1 MHCTYQ
7 GIHVLLMSLHSGCTY
22 SGQKPIK
29 KITNKPLG
37 LDYWNTL
44 FNIGYCFLFVQKIL
58 VREVLFAF
66 FSCCCFCLFCSV
78 IRFSLFFFINL
89 HGRRLERHF
98 FFLCYIFITFWS
110 FYLIKF
116 ISDSPSNR
124 NYTSVYCQ
132 WNRWIHFLRSA
143 GVEKKKK
150 LE

>member
-7 GIHVLLMSLHSGCTY
+7 GIHMLLMSLHSGCTD
-22 SGQKPIK
+22 SGKKPIK
-29 KITNKPLG
+29 KITNKPLV

-58 VREVLFAF
+58 VREFLFVFFFLVVIFVYFVLLVDSVCF
-66 FSCCCFCLFCSV
+66 FSLIFMGDVSSG
-78 IRFSLFFFINL
+78 I
-89 HGRRLERHF
+89 

-116 ISDSPSNR
+116 ISDSPSNW

-143 GVEKKKK
+143 GVVKKRRN
-150 LE
+150 